1 MTTELS
7 EDCLAIINAG
17 EWKSRES
24 LSMIVQADGKRLRV
38 PAHCTDILPSKYI
51 SIWFHVRFISNPIRP
66 SIYLEALKNPI
77 EVFDDKGE
85 QFLLK
90 TAETRGVIDATG
102 GRRVVA
108 TVSVPVKKILADFAE
123 GESQ

>member
-24 LSMIVQADGKRLRV
+24 LSMIVQVDGKRFRV
-38 PAHCTDILPSKYI
+38 PCKCTGILPTEWTKGFYI
-51 SIWFHVRFISNPIRP
+51 TFISNPIRP
-66 SIYLEALKNPI
+66 SIHTESLKNHI

-90 TAETRGVIDATG
+90 TAETRGVIDVTG
-102 GRRVVA
+102 GRRVVII
-108 TVSVPVKKILADFAE
+108 VSVPVKKSWADFVE
-123 GESQ
+123 GE

>member
-7 EDCLAIINAG
+7 EDCLAIINSG

-24 LSMIVQADGKRLRV
+24 LSMIVQVDGKRFRV
-38 PAHCTDILPSKYI
+38 PCKCSGILPTEWVKGFYI
-51 SIWFHVRFISNPIRP
+51 KFVSNPIRP
-66 SIYLEALKNPI
+66 SILAEYLKNPI

-90 TAETRGVIDATG
+90 TAETQGVIDATG
-102 GRRVVA
+102 GRRVVII
-108 TVSVPVKKILADFAE
+108 VSVPVKKSWSDFGE
-123 GESQ
+123 GDSQ